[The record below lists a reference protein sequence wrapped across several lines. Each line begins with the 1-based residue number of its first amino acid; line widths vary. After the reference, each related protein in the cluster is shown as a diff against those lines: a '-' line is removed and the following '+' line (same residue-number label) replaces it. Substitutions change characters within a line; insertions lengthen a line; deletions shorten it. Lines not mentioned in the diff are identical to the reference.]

1 MKKTISLILLLL
13 VCSWA
18 SADSLERF
26 VDRYK
31 DKKGVVYKVINTNS
45 NLDDLIESGLA
56 KGRKRASLMRGSLV
70 MMGVEEIVIL
80 NLDSCRSA
88 VRSRFFANVMEAIP
102 ESYTVLTEKGDRIV
116 YVNNYDEDFAYI
128 LIVNNNVEKPRLT
141 RLYVTNNFLRA
152 VMNDEGT
159 AVDGDKFE
167 RYLEERADRLEESA
181 KGLGRSIEEGLR
193 RLERRFSERSKD
205 NSQDFDL

>member
-45 NLDDLIESGLA
+45 NLDDLVESGLA

-193 RLERRFSERSKD
+193 RLEHRFTDRSKD

>member
-45 NLDDLIESGLA
+45 NLDDLVESGLA

-193 RLERRFSERSKD
+193 RLERRFTDRSKD

>member
-45 NLDDLIESGLA
+45 NLDDLVESGLA

-193 RLERRFSERSKD
+193 RLERRITDRSKD

>member
-45 NLDDLIESGLA
+45 NLDDLVESGLA

-88 VRSRFFANVMEAIP
+88 VRSRFFTNVMEAIP

-193 RLERRFSERSKD
+193 RLERRFTDRSKD

>member
-1 MKKTISLILLLL
+1 MKKTITLVLLLM

-31 DKKGVVYKVINTNS
+31 DKAGAVYKVINANS
-45 NLDDLIESGLA
+45 NLNDMVESGLV
-56 KGRKRASLMRGSLV
+56 KGRKRASLLRGTLV
-70 MMGVEEIVIL
+70 MMGVEEVMIL

-88 VRSRFFANVMEAIP
+88 VRGRFFSHVLEAIP

-116 YVNNYDEDFAYI
+116 YVNNYDEDFAYV
-128 LIVNNNVEKPRLT
+128 LIVNNDVAKPRLT
-141 RLYVTNNFLRA
+141 RLNVTNTFLRS

-159 AVDGDKFE
+159 AVDNDKFE
-167 RYLEERADRLEESA
+167 RYLEDRADKLEESA
-181 KGLGRSIEEGLR
+181 KGLGRSIEEGMR
-193 RLERRFSERSKD
+193 KLEERISERQNGHKHD
-205 NSQDFDL
+205 TNF

>member
-116 YVNNYDEDFAYI
+116 YVNNYDEDFAYV

>member
-1 MKKTISLILLLL
+1 MKKIITLVLSLS

-18 SADSLERF
+18 NADSLERF

-31 DKKGVVYKVINTNS
+31 DKNGVVYKVINANS
-45 NLDDLIESGLA
+45 NLDDLVESGLV
-56 KGRKRASLMRGSLV
+56 KGRKRASLLRGTLV
-70 MMGVEEIVIL
+70 MMGVEEVVIL

-88 VRSRFFANVMEAIP
+88 VRGRFFANVLDAIP
-102 ESYTVLTEKGDRIV
+102 ESYTVLTETDDRIV

-128 LIVNNNVEKPRLT
+128 LILNNSVEKPRLT

-159 AVDGDKFE
+159 ALDGEKFE
-167 RYLEERADRLEESA
+167 LYLEERANKLEESA
-181 KGLGRSIEEGLR
+181 RGLGRSIEERMR
-193 RLERRFSERSKD
+193 RLEKRIQERSNED
-205 NSQDFDL
+205 TQDVGI